1 MSTDFGIFPARRMR
15 RMRKD
20 SFSRRLMQ
28 EHQLSTSDLI
38 YPIFILDQESACEDV
53 GSMPG
58 VFRYGLNQLLKTCE
72 ECLQLGIPAVALFP
86 VIAASKKSLDAA
98 EAYNP
103 NGLVPK
109 AVRAVKKRFPEL
121 GIITD
126 IALDPYTSHGHD
138 GLLDDDGYVLND
150 ATVGVLKRQAACHA
164 EAGGDIVAPSDMMDG
179 RIGAIRQTLDD
190 HAYINTKILS
200 YAAKYSS
207 VFYGP
212 FRDAVSSATQLGGSN
227 KHTYQMD
234 PANSNEALAEV
245 ALDIAEGADM
255 IMVKPGMPYLDIIRR
270 VKERFQVPT
279 MAYQVSGEYSMLK
292 AASMQS
298 WLDERS
304 CVLESLLCFKRA
316 GSDAILTYFALN
328 AAKWLK
334 EQQN

>member
-1 MSTDFGIFPARRMR
+1 MSTDFGTFPARRMR

-28 EHQLSTSDLI
+28 EHQLSKSDLI
-38 YPIFILDQESACEDV
+38 YPIFILDQDSAKEEV
-53 GSMPG
+53 QSMPG
-58 VFRYGLNQLLKTCE
+58 VCRYGMNELLQVCE
-72 ECLQLGIPAVALFP
+72 ECLQFGIPAIALFP
-86 VIAASKKSLDAA
+86 VVEADKKSLDAA
-98 EAYNP
+98 EAYNSD
-103 NGLVPK
+103 GLVPK
-109 AVRAVKKRFPEL
+109 AVRAVKERFPEL

-138 GLLDDDGYVLND
+138 GLLDDNGYVLND

-164 EAGGDIVAPSDMMDG
+164 EAGCDIVAPSDMMDG

-190 HAYINTKILS
+190 HAHINTKILS

-212 FRDAVSSATQLGGSN
+212 FRDAVASAKSLGGSN

-245 ALDIAEGADM
+245 ALDISEGADM
-255 IMVKPGMPYLDIIRR
+255 IMVKPGLPYLDIIRR
-270 VKERFQVPT
+270 LKDHFQIPT

-292 AASMQS
+292 AAALQS

-304 CVLESLLCFKRA
+304 SVLEALLCFKRA
-316 GSDAILTYFALN
+316 GSDAILTYFALD
-328 AAKWLK
+328 AAKWLQ
-334 EQQN
+334 EGH